1 MKTLKW
7 ILVSAIFLFAAS
19 ACRESV
25 DDCAYQGNFLKI
37 NQYQVLASH
46 NSYRLR
52 TYDPILQFMY
62 ANPQLLPP
70 DFNPDDWDYSHVALE
85 EQFSNYGIRSIEIDV
100 YDDPD
105 GGLFYNRMG
114 LFVLGMPFESGEPAL
129 LEPGLKVLHVP
140 DLDYQ
145 THYLTF
151 KQTLQAV
158 KNWSER
164 HYDHLPIVIQ
174 IEPKEDNIYE
184 LMGPP
189 FTNTKAFTKTS
200 LGTIDQEIR
209 AVFGADLPGVI
220 TPDDIRGNYSSLNEA
235 VQHNA
240 WPELILARGKVIFVM
255 DGSGNETADY
265 LDGHPS
271 LANRAM
277 FVYAEPGKPE
287 AAFLKYEDP
296 RDFVGEIQ
304 NYVAKGYMIRTRADA
319 DTREARTGDVTRREA
334 AFASG
339 AQIIST
345 DYYRPDP
352 RGFMG
357 PGWTTYCVKMPAGII
372 ALPNPVNAPATAFDC
387 PIGEY

>member
-1 MKTLKW
+1 MKSFRLILATA
-7 ILVSAIFLFAAS
+7 ILVVVAS
-19 ACRESV
+19 ACRQEV

-46 NSYRLR
+46 NSYRIR
-52 TYDPILQFMY
+52 TFDPILQFMY
-62 ANPQLLPP
+62 ANPQMLPP
-70 DFNPDDWDYSHVALE
+70 GFSPDDWDYTHVPLE
-85 EQFSNYGIRSIEIDV
+85 EQFNTYGIRSIELDV

-114 LFVLGMPFESGEPAL
+114 LAVLGMPFESGEPAL
-129 LEPGLKVLHVP
+129 LQPGLKVLHVA

-145 THYLTF
+145 SHYLTF
-151 KQTLQAV
+151 KQALQAV
-158 KNWSER
+158 KTWSER

-174 IEPKEDNIYE
+174 IEPKEDNLYAH
-184 LMGPP
+184 LGPP
-189 FTNTKAFTKTS
+189 FTNTLPFNKSS
-200 LGTIDQEIR
+200 LETIDQEIR

-220 TPDDIRGNYSSLNEA
+220 TPDDLRGNYASLNEA
-235 VQHNA
+235 VQNNA
-240 WPELILARGKVIFVM
+240 WPELVLARGKVLFVM
-255 DGSGNETADY
+255 DGTGNETADY

-296 RDFVGEIQ
+296 RGFVEEIR
-304 NYVAKGYMIRTRADA
+304 NYVSMGYMIRTRADA
-319 DTREARTGDVTRREA
+319 DTREARTGDVSRREA
-334 AFASG
+334 AFSSG
-339 AQIIST
+339 AQLIST

-352 RGFMG
+352 RGSMG
-357 PGWTTYCVKMPAGII
+357 PGWTPYCVKLPAGLI
-372 ALPNPVNAPATAFDC
+372 ALPNPVNAPVGAWEC